1 MLILIPC
8 KNLDQG
14 KSRLAP
20 QLDLRSRQALC
31 EFFLGQT
38 LALATSMV
46 PPNQVKV
53 VTQDSRAAGIAA
65 DYGASSVRD
74 TGTDLNSALTGA
86 RRLLLSEGYFEPD
99 VLVLPTD
106 LPHATANAIAAV
118 MARAA
123 DIAIV
128 PDREG
133 QGTNLLLL
141 RFRAF
146 QRFPFAFGVH
156 SFPRHC
162 AIARSSGHTM
172 QIVCDSQLAF
182 DVDQPRDYL
191 QWQAATGQGAGW
203 NPTELTPEES
213 EL

>member
-20 QLDLRSRQALC
+20 QLDLRSRRALC
-31 EFFLGQT
+31 EFFLCQT

-46 PPNQVKV
+46 SPGQVKI
-53 VTQDSRAAGIAA
+53 VTGDPRAAAIAA
-65 DYGASSVRD
+65 DYGALSLPD
-74 TGTDLNSALTGA
+74 PGADLNSALTGA
-86 RRLLLSEGYFEPD
+86 RRLLLSDRSSEPD

-106 LPHATANAIAAV
+106 LPYATPNAIATVLAH
-118 MARAA
+118 AA

-128 PDREG
+128 PDQEG
-133 QGTNLLLL
+133 QGTNLLFL

-156 SFPRHC
+156 SFARHC
-162 AIARSSGHTM
+162 AIARSAGHTL
-172 QIVCDSQLAF
+172 QIVCDDQLAF
-182 DVDQPRDYL
+182 DVDQPREYL
-191 QWQAATGQGAGW
+191 QWRAAMGQGSEW
-203 NPTELTPEES
+203 N
-213 EL
+213 